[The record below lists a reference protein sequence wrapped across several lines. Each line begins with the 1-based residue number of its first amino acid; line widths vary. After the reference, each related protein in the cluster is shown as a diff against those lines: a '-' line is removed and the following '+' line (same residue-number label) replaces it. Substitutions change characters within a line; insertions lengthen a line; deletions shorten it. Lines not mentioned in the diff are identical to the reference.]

1 MASGLTRGKDV
12 ISFLDKAVLQFDRAL
27 QTLVPHA
34 ATASRHS
41 PANAVDDVTL
51 TREEQ
56 KHASG
61 LMRIN
66 HTGEVCAQAL
76 YAGQA
81 TTAKLEAVRQEM
93 EHAADEEIDHL
104 VWCEQRLYEL
114 NSKPSVF
121 NPLFYGASFVIGAG
135 AGLISDKLSLGF
147 VAATEDQVC
156 VHLQKHMAALPEH
169 DAKSKAVLTQMHI
182 DEAKHKEMALDAGGY
197 EFPRPVMSIMTQVS
211 KVMTTST
218 YRM

>member
-1 MASGLTRGKDV
+1 M

-34 ATASRHS
+34 ANASRPS
-41 PANAVDDVTL
+41 PAVAFEEANL
-51 TREEQ
+51 TTQERR
-56 KHASG
+56 HSSG

-81 TTAKLEAVRQEM
+81 TTAKLPAVREEM

-104 VWCEQRLYEL
+104 VWCEQRLYDL
-114 NSKPSVF
+114 GSKPSIL
-121 NPLFYGASFVIGAG
+121 NPLFYGASFLIGAG

-156 VHLQKHMAALPEH
+156 LHLQQHMATLPVE
-169 DAKSKAVLTQMHI
+169 DEKSKAVLSQMHM
-182 DEAKHKEMALDAGGY
+182 DEAKHKAMALDAGGY
-197 EFPRPVMSIMTQVS
+197 EFPKPIMAIMTQVS

-218 YRM
+218 YRI

>member
-1 MASGLTRGKDV
+1 M

-34 ATASRHS
+34 AKANRSS
-41 PANAVDDVTL
+41 PADKL
-51 TREEQ
+51 EEAELDQ
-56 KHASG
+56 SERKHSSG

-81 TTAKLEAVRQEM
+81 TTAKLATVRQEM

-104 VWCEQRLYEL
+104 VWCEQRLYDL
-114 NSKPSVF
+114 GSKPSIL
-121 NPLFYGASFVIGAG
+121 NPLFYGASFMIGAG

-156 VHLQKHMAALPEH
+156 IHLQKHMATLPTQDE
-169 DAKSKAVLTQMHI
+169 KSKAVLAQMHI
-182 DEAKHKEMALDAGGY
+182 DEAQHKAMALDAGGY
-197 EFPRPVMSIMTQVS
+197 QFPQPIMAIMTQVS
-211 KVMTTST
+211 KVMTTTT
-218 YRM
+218 YRI

>member
-1 MASGLTRGKDV
+1 M

-34 ATASRHS
+34 ATASRPS
-41 PANAVDDVTL
+41 PADPLSEAELDQDEL
-51 TREEQ
+51 
-56 KHASG
+56 KHSSG

-81 TTAKLEAVRQEM
+81 TTAKLAEVRQEM

-104 VWCEQRLYEL
+104 VWCEQRLYDL
-114 NSKPSVF
+114 GSKPSIL

-156 VHLQKHMAALPEH
+156 VHLKKHMATLPSQDE
-169 DAKSKAVLTQMHI
+169 KSRAVLTQMHI
-182 DEAKHKEMALDAGGY
+182 DEAKHKAMALDAGGY
-197 EFPRPVMSIMTQVS
+197 AFPKPIMAIMTQVS
-211 KVMTTST
+211 KVMTTTT
-218 YRM
+218 YRV

>member
-1 MASGLTRGKDV
+1 M
-12 ISFLDKAVLQFDRAL
+12 ISFLDRAVLRFDRAL

-34 ATASRHS
+34 AQAKRPS
-41 PANAVDDVTL
+41 PANSVDEAELNQDE
-51 TREEQ
+51 R
-56 KHASG
+56 KHSSG

-81 TTAKLEAVRQEM
+81 TTAKLATVRKEM

-114 NSKPSVF
+114 GSKPSIF
-121 NPLFYGASFVIGAG
+121 NPLFYGASFVFGAG

-156 VHLQKHMAALPEH
+156 IHLQQHMATLPSQDE
-169 DAKSKAVLTQMHI
+169 KSKAILTQMHI
-182 DEAKHKEMALDAGGY
+182 DEAKHKAMALEAGGY
-197 EFPRPVMSIMTQVS
+197 EFPRPIMTIMTQVS
-211 KVMTTST
+211 KVMTTTT
-218 YRM
+218 YRV

>member
-1 MASGLTRGKDV
+1 M

-34 ATASRHS
+34 AKASRVS
-41 PANAVDDVTL
+41 PASQIAEAEL
-51 TREEQ
+51 TSDER

-81 TTAKLEAVRQEM
+81 TTAKLEAVRKEM

-104 VWCEQRLYEL
+104 VWCEQRLYDL
-114 NSKPSVF
+114 QSRPSLL
-121 NPLFYGASFVIGAG
+121 NPLFYSASFMIGAG

-156 VHLQKHMAALPEH
+156 VHLQKHMQALPAQDE
-169 DAKSKAVLTQMHI
+169 KSKAVLTQMHI
-182 DEAKHKEMALDAGGY
+182 DEAKHKEAALDAGGY
-197 EFPRPVMSIMTQVS
+197 EFPQPVMAIMTQVS

-218 YRM
+218 YRI